1 MADWQD
7 HYRVLGVDWNAT
19 QAEIKDAHRFKV
31 FTQHPDRLQEAPES
45 VRRRAEEELKKLN
58 TAYEI
63 LRDPEKRTQYDQDWN
78 RKNQS
83 YTTKPKPEPPTWHSP
98 SEMNE
103 LERKFFDV
111 AIMRIPNLIPQYE
124 VQTSAGKKYRL
135 DFAKIINHNLKRNKL
150 LKIAIEL
157 DGHDFHKTKE
167 QRTNDTERQHNLE
180 LDGWKVIRFT
190 GSQIYKDLNHCVD
203 VAAKLIDKSLE
214 DYNESIIY
222 KTNNAYRPPFI
233 NGLRS
238 DLTEPQLS
246 GSTIRWTAAATSPNG
261 DPIFYRF
268 WLKGPATGYNWRS
281 MTSWTKNNI
290 WSWKPKTSD
299 IGNNTIKVEVRDKNH
314 TVLDEY
320 DDWNAINYEIHS
332 NRLIFVKE
340 NIKKYAASALLIFI
354 LISFVSGL
362 FGSNKQPE
370 ISGLI
375 QSVVSPNVVGTIIDW
390 NTLASDPEDDQL
402 YYRYFL
408 NGEVQTDW
416 RIDKT
421 WKWDTTGFEP
431 GIYRIEV
438 RVRDE
443 KHAEVDKGDASET
456 QEFTLTTPPQ
466 PPNNKPIIDILESAI
481 PSPQNVGTAIEWTAF
496 ATDPESDSIYYR
508 FCIKGPSTN
517 DIWQVVRDW
526 STRETWIWET
536 SSSDLGDNQIMVQVR
551 DDGKANQENEYDE
564 EIIYYTLIEPQEDQS
579 NLQETSLENLKTKQ
593 IDTQETADQ
602 SSQLS
607 ETEER
612 SKKIIDEI
620 VSKFNKPSTLTP

>member
-19 QAEIKDAHRFKV
+19 QVEIKDAHRFKV
-31 FTQHPDRLQEAPES
+31 FTQHPDRLRDAPES
-45 VRRRAEEELKKLN
+45 VKRRAEEELKKLN
-58 TAYEI
+58 IAYEI
-63 LRDPEKRTQYDQDWN
+63 LRDPEKRTQYDQEWN

-83 YTTKPKPEPPTWHSP
+83 YTTKPKHEQPTWHSP

-103 LERKFFDV
+103 LERKFFDA
-111 AIMRIPNLIPQYE
+111 AIMRIPNLIPQFE
-124 VQTSAGKKYRL
+124 VQTSSGKKYRL
-135 DFAKIINHNLKRNKL
+135 DFAKIINPNSKRNKL

-157 DGHDFHKTKE
+157 DGHNFHKTKE
-167 QRTNDTERQHNLE
+167 QRTNDIERQHNLE

-190 GSQIYKDLNHCVD
+190 GSQIYKDLNRCVD

-222 KTNNAYRPPFI
+222 KTNDAYRPPFI

-238 DLTEPQLS
+238 NLNEPQLS
-246 GSTIRWTAAATSPNG
+246 GSTIQWTATATSSNS

-281 MTSWTKNNI
+281 MTSWTTNNL
-290 WSWKPKTSD
+290 WSWKPKASD

-314 TVLDEY
+314 TDLDEY
-320 DDWNAINYEIHS
+320 DDWKVINYEIHS

-340 NIKKYAASALLIFI
+340 NIKKFAGSVLFIFI

-375 QSVVSPNVVGTIIDW
+375 QSVVSPNIVGTIIDW
-390 NTLASDPEDDQL
+390 ETLASDPEDDQL

-408 NGEVQTDW
+408 NGKAQTDW

-438 RVRDE
+438 RVQDG

-466 PPNNKPIIDILESAI
+466 PPNNKPIIDILKSDV
-481 PSPQNVGTAIEWTAF
+481 PSPQKVGTAIKWTAF

-517 DIWQVVRDW
+517 DNWQIVRDW
-526 STRETWIWET
+526 NARKTWIWET
-536 SSSDLGDNQIMVQVR
+536 SSSDLGDSQIMVQVR

-564 EIIYYTLIEPQEDQS
+564 GIICYTIIEQGSIDERLIDKSPEGNFSDEEPKISGDTPEKRSEEII
-579 NLQETSLENLKTKQ
+579 NK
-593 IDTQETADQ
+593 
-602 SSQLS
+602 
-607 ETEER
+607 
-612 SKKIIDEI
+612 I
-620 VSKFNKPSTLTP
+620 VSKFNKPSKLTP